1 MENAQYEG
9 RNWSLVNGDCVEVMA
24 QMPDE
29 SVDHACFSSPFGS
42 LYIYSDSERDMGNSH
57 GSEQFNKHHQYM
69 ADQLFRVMKPGT
81 VICDHVKDT
90 VFYQGGSADGQGG
103 IFPFSDD
110 ALANYRRAG
119 FVLRAR
125 VTFWRDPVRERDK
138 TNHERLLYG
147 NIGKNSRVC
156 AMGMPEYILVMRKE
170 SKGLKVGDPVRHAV
184 DKGPAPQGQ
193 ATQKFTETVA
203 GQDYEWM
210 FCPDN
215 WATVQERA
223 ADIAAEDAQRML
235 SRGMI
240 EGASPELLKWL
251 AAKAKFDLRTWQEW
265 ASPVWMNTNQMD
277 VVHGRFFKN
286 KYKSEGDER
295 HICPMP
301 LDLIERC
308 LTLYSAPGDVV
319 FDPFSGVG
327 STGYTSVRMGRKFFG
342 SELKPEY
349 AKQAAKIIKEAE
361 RDIGSLLDVAA
372 E

>member
-1 MENAQYEG
+1 MNPTQYEG
-9 RNWSLVNGDCVEVMA
+9 KNWSLANGDCVEVMA
-24 QMPDE
+24 QMPDN

-42 LYIYSDSERDMGNSH
+42 LYIYSESERDMGNSL
-57 GSEQFNKHHQYM
+57 GSDQFNKHHQYM
-69 ADQLFRVMKPGT
+69 ADELFRIMKPGT

-103 IFPFSDD
+103 IYPFSDD

-125 VTFWRDPVRERDK
+125 VTVWRDPVRERDK

-170 SKGLKVGDPVRHAV
+170 SKGLKVGDPVRHAI
-184 DKGPAPQGQ
+184 DKWGDD
-193 ATQKFTETVA
+193 VA
-203 GQDYEWM
+203 REH
-210 FCPDN
+210 
-215 WATVQERA
+215 A

-240 EGASPELLKWL
+240 DGASPELLAWL
-251 AAKAKFDLRTWQEW
+251 AERARFSLPQWQEW
-265 ASPVWMNTNQMD
+265 ASPVWSHTNQMD
-277 VVHGRFFKN
+277 VVHGRFYKNRFK
-286 KYKSEGDER
+286 GADDER

-327 STGYTSVRMGRKFFG
+327 STGYTAMRMGRKFFG
-342 SELKPEY
+342 SELKAEY
-349 AKQAAKIIKEAE
+349 AKQAAKIIAE
-361 RDIGSLLDVAA
+361 GANEMGDLFAA